1 MRLSITFLSFTIIL
15 ALLLTRGEG
24 GVARRGRRGR
34 GGHIRRKGTV
44 TTTWQRRRNEGQE
57 RRKGRQE
64 QDQEE
69 EENLRT
75 NEEGTELHNGCDHT
89 TNIGAFLN
97 FLRFRKFCGEKGVTD
112 FGPYGGVSAEGSGEG
127 QNDGVVVVE
136 VA

>member
-1 MRLSITFLSFTIIL
+1 MRLSIIFLSFSIIL

-34 GGHIRRKGTV
+34 GGHIRRKGIV
-44 TTTWQRRRNEGQE
+44 STTWQRRRNEGQE

-64 QDQEE
+64 EEQE